1 MSVKLRK
8 KKNKSGS
15 TSLYLDIYHNG
26 KRDYEFLSI
35 RLSKPVTPAD
45 RDANR
50 ETLELA
56 KKIALKRA
64 QELTAS
70 DYNLTTDN
78 GKNTVIATWM
88 QKYIDKYKKK
98 DKRNMQGALNRFK
111 AFLIEEKKNGLTF
124 GQITET
130 VVSDFQDYLKER
142 SEGEGAASYFNR
154 FKKMMK
160 QAKRDKL
167 ILSNPAEDVKTRAGK
182 AKKKDTLLIEEI
194 QLLAQTPT
202 ESNEVKRAAL
212 FSCVTGFSWIDV
224 KKLKWDHIN
233 MQAGTVVKMREKN
246 DGEVDA
252 VYINL
257 NDAAKKLVGQPG
269 KPKDPVFNLPTANGC
284 NKTLKA
290 WVKRAKI
297 QKKITWHNLRHSFG
311 TNLIFLGEDI
321 TTASELLGH
330 TSLKHTQ
337 RYVRAA
343 NEMKQRATDKLNI
356 QL

>member
-26 KRDYEFLSI
+26 KRDYEFLTI
-35 RLSKPVTPAD
+35 RLAKPVTAAD
-45 RDANR
+45 REANR
-50 ETLELA
+50 ETMDLA
-56 KKIALKRA
+56 KKIALKRE
-64 QELTAS
+64 QELTAN
-70 DYNLTTDN
+70 DYNLAADN
-78 GKNTVIATWM
+78 GKHTVISTWM
-88 QKYIDKYKKK
+88 QTYIDKYKKK

-111 AFLIEEKKNGLTF
+111 AFLVEEKKNSLAF

-130 VVSDFQDYLKER
+130 IVSDFQDYLRAR

-160 QAKRDKL
+160 QAKRDKIL
-167 ILSNPAEDVKTRAGK
+167 LSNPAEDVKTKNGK
-182 AKKKDTLLIEEI
+182 PKKKETLLVEEI

-202 ESNEVKRAAL
+202 ESDQVKRAAL
-212 FSCVTGFSWIDV
+212 FSCVTGFAWVDV
-224 KKLKWDHIN
+224 KKLKWGHIN
-233 MQAGTVVKMREKN
+233 LQAGTVVKMREKN

-257 NDAAKKLVGQPG
+257 NDAAKKLVGKPG
-269 KPKDPVFNLPTANGC
+269 KPDEFVFNLPTANGC
-284 NKTLKA
+284 NKTLRA

-356 QL
+356 KL